1 MNNLPRLSAQQLG
14 TQIPRRKNPMIA
26 KFAQKFMD
34 LAGWKI
40 VGHIP
45 DIPKAVLLAAPHTSN
60 IDGVYAIPTLLALD
74 TDIKLMGKKQLFQI
88 PILKHILKWAG
99 VIAVDRE
106 KKGSTLQASI
116 DRFHQESQ
124 LFLGIAPEG
133 TRKYTEQWKT
143 GFYYMAVGAN
153 VPIIPV
159 AMDYARK
166 EVQFLAPF
174 YPTGNIEQDLPEL
187 YQRYAGV
194 IPKHLANL
202 SQPLQDVNQ
211 RYFQQQNDTK
221 STAE

>member
-14 TQIPRRKNPMIA
+14 SQVPRRNNPTIA
-26 KFAQKFMD
+26 KLAQKFMD

-40 VGHIP
+40 VGQIP
-45 DIPKAVLLAAPHTSN
+45 DIPKAVILAAPHTSN
-60 IDGVYAIPTLLALD
+60 FDGVYAIPTLLALD

-116 DRFHQESQ
+116 DRFNQESK

-153 VPIIPV
+153 VPILPV

-166 EVQFLAPF
+166 EVRFLEPF
-174 YPTGNIEQDLPEL
+174 YPTGNIEQDLPAL
-187 YQRYAGV
+187 YERYAGV

-202 SQPLQDVNQ
+202 SQPLQDANQ
-211 RYFQQQNDTK
+211 RYFQQQND
-221 STAE
+221 AN